1 MVKHTQTTCQQKPMN
16 CLSVLDQCVE
26 LVPKALNFSLVWHIM
41 RKTTYMVPT
50 KKIDSNS
57 RTFQD
62 FFSLFPG
69 LFAAKVQDYSR
80 TFNEIRSCMNSNNIY
95 FLQNKNIHPVVYRN
109 NGSFYSKCKKQ
120 IPFVIYI
127 IYYYID
133 LSLLE
138 IDPLY

>member
-26 LVPKALNFSLVWHIM
+26 LVPKGLNFSLVWHKM

-80 TFNEIRSCMNSNNIY
+80 TFNEIRSCMNSNIY

>member
-1 MVKHTQTTCQQKPMN
+1 MKSTLYFLNHNTLIQTLICKVHWWCFYHVYTWFP
-16 CLSVLDQCVE
+16 
-26 LVPKALNFSLVWHIM
+26 P
-41 RKTTYMVPT
+41 

>member
-26 LVPKALNFSLVWHIM
+26 LVPKGLNFSLVWHIM

-80 TFNEIRSCMNSNNIY
+80 TFNEIRSCMNSNIY